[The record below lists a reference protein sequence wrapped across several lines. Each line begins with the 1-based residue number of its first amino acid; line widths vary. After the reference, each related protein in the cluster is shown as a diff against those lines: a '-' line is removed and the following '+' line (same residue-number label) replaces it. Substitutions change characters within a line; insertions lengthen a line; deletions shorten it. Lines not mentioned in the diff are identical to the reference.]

1 MNLVQVIASRLL
13 ELRRIHGITQE
24 EAAELAGISM
34 RFYQTLE
41 SGRKKQMWL
50 GTVQKLADSFGLE
63 PWQLIYPGLSE
74 QSKLRFDVVKSSIH
88 NHRNRKGPQFRR
100 QRELSGGACGAQ
112 GV

>member
-1 MNLVQVIASRLL
+1 MNLVQIISQRLL

-63 PWQLIYPGLSE
+63 PWQLIYPGLAE
-74 QSKLRFDVVKSSIH
+74 QSKLRFDVIKSSIH
-88 NHRNRKGPQFRR
+88 NHRKRKGPYYQK
-100 QRELSGGACGAQ
+100 QRPTSGAAQ
-112 GV
+112 TGVP